1 MPRNKIIPYDPKL
14 KTRARHLRKNS
25 TLSEILLWQQIK
37 NKALGV
43 QFHRQVP
50 LDKYIV
56 DFYCHELM
64 LAIEIDGP
72 IHDHEEVTKYDLRR
86 QKRLESLGVQFLRFD
101 DFDIK
106 TDIPAVLKSIESW
119 IKECV

>member
-1 MPRNKIIPYDPKL
+1 
-14 KTRARHLRKNS
+14 
-25 TLSEILLWQQIK
+25 
-37 NKALGV
+37 
-43 QFHRQVP
+43 
-50 LDKYIV
+50 
-56 DFYCHELM
+56 M

-72 IHDHEEVTKYDLRR
+72 IHNHEEVTKYDLRR

-119 IKECV
+119 IKEWV